1 MVRQSDSGL
10 EGLGS
15 IPRNGGFS
23 FDWALTKGLRG
34 EACMTTLYSVLV
46 P

>member
-23 FDWALTKGLRG
+23 FDWALTKGLKILERRS
-34 EACMTTLYSVLV
+34 LHDNFL
-46 P
+46 